1 MRRLLFISGLLLAAI
16 SSFAQETVIPRLEP
30 GLKSEYA
37 FGRKGKNLL
46 SYEVLDVAYSDSS
59 SQVCRSKWHIRV
71 SLVKGADITVDL
83 NSRAVLKEGDS
94 HVFELYHWIK
104 NESYNVTLSYKP
116 VSVWSTESTDI
127 IIGHI
132 PAYDNSAY
140 YAKKER
146 EKKLSEE
153 EAARLAAIRAR
164 EDSLRYAYRERQNK
178 ILTPEYLANW
188 IGASF
193 FTKESIEHD
202 CEVMPAA
209 YNGGYVMYDF
219 YKCPV
224 SMEFDDESHVCIEIS
239 FRLFGEDGYQM
250 KSDLI
255 NYGYQLKSKSRGDL
269 IIENNFQ
276 NVQTGTSSIYKY
288 KLKNGGYSTCRITEG
303 QAMMFTFT
311 RTKN

>member
-1 MRRLLFISGLLLAAI
+1 MKRFLLFIGTLLSVVLAN
-16 SSFAQETVIPRLEP
+16 AQENELQELKP
-30 GLKSEYA
+30 GFKAEYS
-37 FGRKGKNLL
+37 FGRNGKNAL
-46 SYEVLDVAYSDSS
+46 SLEVLDVAYSDSS
-59 SQVCRSKWHIRV
+59 SRACFSKWHIRV
-71 SLVKGADITVDL
+71 SLIKGPQTAVVL
-83 NSRAVLKEGDS
+83 NEKRILNEGEEF
-94 HVFELYHWIK
+94 VFEYPHWFKSASEKVILR
-104 NESYNVTLSYKP
+104 YMP
-116 VSVWSTESTDI
+116 VSVWNLDYTEVPVAYL
-127 IIGHI
+127 
-132 PAYDNSAY
+132 PAYDDTEY
-140 YAKKER
+140 YARIER
-146 EKKLSEE
+146 EKKRIEE
-153 EAARLAAIRAR
+153 EQARLAAIRAR

-250 KSDLI
+250 KRDLI

-303 QAMMFTFT
+303 QAMMFTFN